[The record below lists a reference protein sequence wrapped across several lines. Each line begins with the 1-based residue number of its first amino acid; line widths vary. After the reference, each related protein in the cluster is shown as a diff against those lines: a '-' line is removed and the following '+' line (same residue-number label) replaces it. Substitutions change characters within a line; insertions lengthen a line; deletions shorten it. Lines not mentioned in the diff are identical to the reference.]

1 MIQITNKRATGKKY
15 WRSLDQ
21 YYQTPE
27 FQKWIQEEFP
37 ASAAQMLDEPS
48 RRNVLK
54 VMAASFGLA
63 GLTACRRPVEHILP
77 NVRGVEDY
85 VHGKPV
91 AYNTGMG
98 VGGSVIGLMVESNDG
113 RPTKIE
119 GNPDHPLSLGR
130 AKPMHQ
136 ASILDLY
143 DPDRTP
149 FHRTGNA
156 NVPPEQFAAYVRQEL
171 DPAKLGQGQGLRFL
185 SGHINSPSL
194 NAVRRHVLGRF
205 PAAKWVEYEPVQ
217 SLHNYGPSIPRYA
230 VEKADVIVALD
241 CDFLGIDDYTIE
253 PANKF
258 AARRRVMNGTDTMSR
273 LYAVE
278 SAFTI
283 TGANADHRLRVR
295 SSDIGR
301 FAGDLL
307 NGLNAAANPLK
318 VVGQG
323 APTADRFLGA
333 LAKDLAAHRGRS
345 LVVAGPR
352 QPAAVHAVVQQINQ
366 ALGNVGQT
374 VSYVRN
380 PSEQTRPQL
389 EALKELAGEMANG
402 QVSTLVI
409 TAWNPVF
416 AAPADLEFEANLK
429 KVANTIYLA
438 DHFDETAAL
447 SKWVIPAAHYLEA
460 WSDLVAHD
468 GSALIQQP
476 LIEPLHAGRT
486 PAELAALISGYPQQ
500 RGYDIV
506 RTYWTG
512 VLGGEQQWRKALH
525 DGFVPS
531 TATGPGATA
540 AGSSSAPATP
550 AGSSGGQGGGSGIEV
565 VFMPDYSVYDGRF
578 ANNAW
583 LQELPDP
590 ITKLTWDNAALVSP
604 ATAKQLGVEQG
615 DMISIERN
623 GRKLEI
629 PVFIQPG
636 QADNSVTVPLGYG
649 RRTSGRV
656 AEGTGFNAYA
666 VRFSDTYGF
675 GTGYNVSKTGGK
687 YTLAQTQEHHSM
699 TEPITGNTRPL
710 VREAT
715 LEHFRKE
722 PNFAEEMVEVP
733 PLRSI
738 YGDYDYSRGQQ
749 WGMAI
754 DLNACIG
761 CGACTVACQAENN
774 IPSVGKEQVLFGREM
789 HWIRVDRYYTGDEDD
804 PEAVHQPVPCMQCET
819 APCENVCPVAATV
832 HSPEGLND
840 MAYNRCVGTRYCS
853 NNCPY
858 KVRRFNFLNFHED
871 VHEVE
876 KMVYNP
882 DVTVRMR
889 GIMEKC
895 TYCVQRIQ
903 ERKIEAKS
911 QGRRNTWLNDGEV
924 QTACQQTCP
933 ADAIIFGNV
942 NDPASKVYEMKSS
955 ERNYALLAEIN
966 TKPRTTYLAKLRNPN
981 PELEVQ
987 HG

>member
-1 MIQITNKRATGKKY
+1 MMIQIANKRPTGRKY

-27 FQKWIQEEFP
+27 FQKWIAEEFP

-54 VMAASFGLA
+54 IMAASFGLA

-77 NVRGVEDY
+77 NARGVEDY
-85 VHGKPV
+85 IHGNAVH
-91 AYNTGMG
+91 YNTVMS
-98 VGGSVIGLMVESNDG
+98 VGGGVVGLMAESNDG

-119 GNPDHPLSLGR
+119 GNPEHPLSLGR
-130 AKPMHQ
+130 AKAIHQ
-136 ASILDLY
+136 ASVLDLY

-149 FHRTGNA
+149 GLRAGDRDADWGEFTGY
-156 NVPPEQFAAYVRQEL
+156 VSQQF
-171 DPAKLGQGQGLRFL
+171 DPAKVGQGQKIRFL
-185 SGHINSPSL
+185 TGHINSPSL
-194 NAVRRHVLGRF
+194 NAIRTHLLSRF

-217 SLHNYGPSIPRYA
+217 SLHNFAPSLPRYT

-253 PANKF
+253 PAKKF
-258 AARRRVMNGTDTMSR
+258 AARRRVMSESDTMNR

-283 TGANADHRLRVR
+283 TGANAEHRLRLR
-295 SSDIGR
+295 SSDIAK
-301 FAGDLL
+301 FTGDLL
-307 NGLNAAANPLK
+307 SAVNAAANPLK
-318 VVGQG
+318 IVGQG
-323 APTADRFLGA
+323 GPAGEKFLSA
-333 LAKDLAAHRGRS
+333 LVKDLVAHRGRS
-345 LVVAGPR
+345 LVLAGPR
-352 QPAAVHAVVQQINQ
+352 QPASVHALVQQINQ

-374 VSYVRN
+374 VAYVRN
-380 PSEQTRPQL
+380 PSPQTKPQL
-389 EALKELAGEMANG
+389 EALKELAGELASG
-402 QVSTLVI
+402 QVDTLVI

-416 AAPADLEFEANLK
+416 SAPADLEFEANVK
-429 KVANTIYLA
+429 KVAHSIYLA
-438 DHFDETAAL
+438 NDFDETAAV
-447 SKWVIPAAHYLEA
+447 SKWVIPAAHYLESWGDA
-460 WSDLVAHD
+460 VAHD
-468 GSALIQQP
+468 GSAVIQQP
-476 LIEPLHAGRT
+476 LIDPLHGGKT
-486 PAELAALISGYPQQ
+486 VAELIALVSGYKDQ
-500 RGYDIV
+500 RAYDIV
-506 RTYWTG
+506 RNHWTG
-512 VLGGEQQWRKALH
+512 SLGGDKAWRKALH
-525 DGFVPS
+525 DGVVPK
-531 TATGPGATA
+531 
-540 AGSSSAPATP
+540 APA
-550 AGSSGGQGGGSGIEV
+550 SSTEATMAAATTTASAAQPEAGIEV
-565 VFMPDYSVYDGRF
+565 VFMPDYSVYDGRY

-583 LQELPDP
+583 LQENPDP

-604 ATAKQLGVEQG
+604 ATARQLGVSTGEI
-615 DMISIERN
+615 ISIERN
-623 GRKLEI
+623 GRKLEA
-629 PVFIQPG
+629 PVLVQPG
-636 QADNSVTVPLGYG
+636 QADNSIALSLGYG
-649 RRTSGRV
+649 RRKSGRV
-656 AEGTGFNAYA
+656 AEGAGVNAYS
-666 VRFSDTYGF
+666 VRFSDTFAF
-675 GTGYNVSKTGGK
+675 GTGYKTSKTGGT
-687 YTLAQTQEHHSM
+687 YPLVQTQEHHTM
-699 TEPITGNTRPL
+699 TEPLTGNTRPM

-722 PNFAEEMVEVP
+722 PGFAEEMVEHP

-749 WGMAI
+749 WGMTI

-761 CGACTVACQAENN
+761 CGACTIACQAENN
-774 IPSVGKEQVLFGREM
+774 ISTVGKRQVSFGREM
-789 HWIRVDRYYTGDEDD
+789 HWIRVDRYYTGDEND
-804 PEAVHQPVPCMQCET
+804 PHAVTQPVPCMQCET

-858 KVRRFNFLNFHED
+858 KVRRFNFLNWHEGESEI
-871 VHEVE
+871 H
-876 KMVYNP
+876 KAVYNP

-903 ERKIEAKS
+903 EKKIDAKA
-911 QGRRNTWLNDGEV
+911 QGRRHTWLNDAEV

-933 ADAIIFGNV
+933 ADAIVFGNV
-942 NDPASKVYEMKSS
+942 NDTGSKIYQTKNS